1 MAADTVPAAVPDPND
16 PAAASTNRSP
26 QPGALTSLFAA
37 VDPARPATPAFDL
50 NPTTETAGHGTNDET
65 SSGASS
71 AAYHD
76 DSTKDADSNSGNGS
90 GNSTGNRQERSVLR
104 AWLLAGADRWKKGG
118 DARLERLR
126 ISKAKATAL
135 QVKETRT
142 VSVNRAGGG
151 LFGGTSNRSGGGSG
165 AAGGGKPGNG
175 KGLGGKSGG
184 GNSPKGPKNK
194 PGASGNGSTGRS
206 GSGGGSGT
214 GGGGRGPSG
223 GSGGQP
229 GAGPRSQKNSGG
241 TGNGK
246 GPSKG
251 GGGNTGGTDKP
262 SKAKDPKTP
271 TPKNSPDSKS
281 STGKDGK
288 HGPAGNGP
296 AGTGKAG
303 PQGPA
308 GPASKNPPA
317 PAPAPG
323 GKNNTPKNSDPK
335 TGPKPDASADA
346 KKSPAADKVSLDKTS
361 KTKKTDT
368 PKTLD
373 PKASD
378 QKDPNTKGTEP
389 KDPKDSKDPAKGADP
404 KDPKSTAPAPEK
416 TDTSKGKPQQPSTAQ
431 ANGKPSPLQDS
442 RETGYR
448 DGSRTAKTVAHVKA
462 YRDGFNDGRKD
473 TTEAAEREK
482 ARLDKAHQQR
492 KQELQQQRE
501 KDIPVTGQASSADY
515 HPPKPTEPPP
525 TTPAPAADPDNEV
538 KPVWVR
544 GISADTVDLYSTNAS
559 YRDSMSRGEVR
570 TLRRFQQRL
579 EHKTNVMTRIVD
591 ATRVLEQHAQEQA
604 KAVIK
609 LLEQAKAV
617 KGGDQLAG
625 KLAKLADDAMVQATK
640 AAELH
645 TRSLRAAEACQA
657 LHANTSKRYEPIYQ
671 AVVNSP
677 LTTPAELAY
686 YREMTHA

>member
-1 MAADTVPAAVPDPND
+1 MAADTVSAAVPDPND
-16 PAAASTNRSP
+16 PTAASTNRSP

-50 NPTTETAGHGTNDET
+50 NPTTETAGHGANEET

-71 AAYHD
+71 AAYHND
-76 DSTKDADSNSGNGS
+76 ENTPRNDSKTAAN
-90 GNSTGNRQERSVLR
+90 TRQERGVIR
-104 AWLLAGADRWKKGG
+104 AWLLAGAERWKKGA
-118 DARLERLR
+118 DARNKRLD
-126 ISKAKATAL
+126 ISKAKANAF

-151 LFGGTSNRSGGGSG
+151 LFGGTSSRSGGGSG
-165 AAGGGKPGNG
+165 ASGGGKPGNG
-175 KGLGGKSGG
+175 KGLGSKGG
-184 GNSPKGPKNK
+184 GGHSPKGPKNK
-194 PGASGNGSTGRS
+194 PGSSGNGSTGKS
-206 GSGGGSGT
+206 GGSGGGSGT
-214 GGGGRGPSG
+214 GGGGGRGPSG
-223 GSGGQP
+223 GSGGQS
-229 GAGPRSQKNSGG
+229 GASPRGPKNDGAK
-241 TGNGK
+241 GNSNG
-246 GPSKG
+246 SAKG

-317 PAPAPG
+317 PAPAPAPDG

-335 TGPKPDASADA
+335 TGPKPDASPDP
-346 KKSPAADKVSLDKTS
+346 KKSLAADKTS
-361 KTKKTDT
+361 QTKKTDT
-368 PKTLD
+368 PKDLN
-373 PKASD
+373 PKAAD
-378 QKDPNTKGTEP
+378 QKDPKT
-389 KDPKDSKDPAKGADP
+389 DPKDAKGSKDSKGAA
-404 KDPKSTAPAPEK
+404 APDGK
-416 TDTSKGKPQQPSTAQ
+416 TPQKPGATPGTGQGTQVNT
-431 ANGKPSPLQDS
+431 QDS

-448 DGSRTAKTVAHVKA
+448 DGSRTAKAVAHVQA
-462 YRDGFNDGRKD
+462 YRDGFKDGHRD

-501 KDIPVTGQASSADY
+501 KDVPVTGQASSADY

-538 KPVWVR
+538 KPVWANH
-544 GISADTVDLYSTNAS
+544 ITEDTVNLYSTNDY

-579 EHKTNVMTRIVD
+579 EQKTDVMTRVVD

-617 KGGDQLAG
+617 KGGDKLAG
-625 KLAKLADDAMVQATK
+625 KLAKLSDDAMVQASK

-645 TRSLRAAEACQA
+645 KRALRAVEACRA
-657 LHANTSKRYEPIYQ
+657 LHANASERYEPIYQ